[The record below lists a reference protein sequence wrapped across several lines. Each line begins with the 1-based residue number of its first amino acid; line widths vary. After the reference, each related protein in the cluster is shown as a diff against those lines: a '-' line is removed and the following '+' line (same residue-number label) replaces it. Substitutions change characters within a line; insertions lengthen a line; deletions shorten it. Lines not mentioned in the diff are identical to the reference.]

1 MATSKAARPAV
12 RILVLSG
19 PNLDRLGRREPHIY
33 GHDTLHDIHAR
44 LEALAAERAVEV
56 DCRQTNHEGLLVD
69 WIGAAPDDG
78 FSGILLN
85 AGAYTHTS
93 YALHDAI
100 KGALLPTI
108 EVHISNPDAREPFR
122 HVSTI
127 AAACT
132 ARVAGFG
139 PASYTVAL
147 DGLLGLLA
155 RKAANAKAGGA
166 SRSKR
171 ATGEPATKPSSRSP
185 LEPRSSTAAVPRSRG
200 ASAPSRRARG

>member
-1 MATSKAARPAV
+1 MASKKAASRGTSPK
-12 RILVLSG
+12 ILVLSG
-19 PNLDRLGRREPHIY
+19 PNLDRLGRREPEIY
-33 GHDTLHDIHAR
+33 GHDTLRDIHAR
-44 LEALAAERAVEV
+44 LEGLAASRGATV

-69 WIGAAPDDG
+69 WIGAAPDEG

-93 YALHDAI
+93 LALYDAI
-100 KGALLPTI
+100 KWARMPTI
-108 EVHISNPDAREPFR
+108 EVHISNPDARESFR

-127 AAACT
+127 AAACR

-155 RKAANAKAGGA
+155 K
-166 SRSKR
+166 
-171 ATGEPATKPSSRSP
+171 TPAPARRRP
-185 LEPRSSTAAVPRSRG
+185 
-200 ASAPSRRARG
+200 APARR

>member
-1 MATSKAARPAV
+1 MASTKAARGNT

-19 PNLDRLGRREPHIY
+19 PNLDRLGRREPSIY
-33 GHDTLHDIHAR
+33 GRDTLQDIHGR
-44 LEALAAERAVEV
+44 LAALAEGRGIDV

-69 WIGAAPDDG
+69 WIGAAPDEG
-78 FSGILLN
+78 FAGILLN

-100 KGALLPTI
+100 KGAGLPTV

-139 PASYTVAL
+139 ALSYTVAL
-147 DGLLGLLA
+147 EGLLGLLA
-155 RKAANAKAGGA
+155 KRAPGK
-166 SRSKR
+166 RSKNR
-171 ATGEPATKPSSRSP
+171 
-185 LEPRSSTAAVPRSRG
+185 
-200 ASAPSRRARG
+200 